1 MTELHQ
7 HLRAR
12 LVAAVVDLGIP
23 SAEAEALVRLDPPRN
38 KDHGDAALGSFQL
51 AKLAGKAPPAFAA
64 ELAAK
69 ITPDDVVE
77 SVQAAGPF
85 VNFRF
90 RRAAMAREVLT
101 AVVGDQ
107 APYGPAEAS
116 GEVVCIDFS
125 SPNIAKPFHIG
136 HMRSTVIGNAL
147 CRIHRHLGA
156 EVHGINHLGDWG
168 MPFAKMMTAYM
179 HFGDETKLHE
189 SAMRHMFEL
198 YKRYQKEAEA
208 NPALD
213 DEAAQHFKALES
225 GEDNEERRMWQLL
238 RDESLK
244 AFKGPYTRLGVT
256 FDHITGESFFEDRM
270 EAAMLRV
277 ESAGV
282 LEKSE
287 GAEVVTLKEQ
297 GIKVPCLLRKSDGTT
312 LYHTRDLAAA
322 FFREQQYGPDRILYI
337 VGAEQKLHF
346 QQLKGVLTKM
356 REPIADAIEHVPFGL
371 VLSKGDDGKWEKF
384 ASRSGGNAVFL
395 DEILDEAV
403 AKVRRIVEEKNPDL
417 DDKDAVAEQVGVSA
431 IVFNDL
437 KNGRIKDVKFDW
449 DAMLSFEGETGPYV
463 QYACARLSSILR
475 KADTP
480 VPAIDAIDFALL
492 ADAERVLLTMM
503 EFGAAVRRDRR
514 TVGAERGHQLRDH
527 AGRRD
532 PPLPGRPPR
541 ARRRTGGARRAAGA
555 GRRGAHA
562 VGQGARSD
570 RRAGARTHV
579 SRRAA
584 RYCSRPV
591 ISTDSS
597 VVPTQP
603 IVPVCATNSV
613 PDSAG
618 LFGHWM
624 PTVTL

>member
-1 MTELHQ
+1 MSELHQ
-7 HLRAR
+7 HLRER
-12 LVAAVVDLGIP
+12 LLAAIADLGVDAAAAD
-23 SAEAEALVRLDPPRN
+23 SLVRLDPPKNR
-38 KDHGDAALGSFQL
+38 DHGDVAFGSFQV
-51 AKLAGKAPPAFAA
+51 AKLAGQPPPKFAA
-64 ELAAK
+64 EIVARV
-69 ITPDDVVE
+69 TPDDVLE
-77 SVQAAGPF
+77 SVEAAGPF

-101 AVVGDQ
+101 AVLAGA
-107 APYGPAEAS
+107 APYGRANDS
-116 GEVVCIDFS
+116 GAVVCIDFS

-179 HFGDETKLHE
+179 HFGDEAKLHE
-189 SAMRHMFEL
+189 SPMRYMFEL
-198 YKRYQKEAEA
+198 YKRYGREAEA

-213 DEAAQHFKALES
+213 QEAAKHFKALES

-244 AFKGPYTRLGVT
+244 AFQGPYSRLGVT
-256 FDHITGESFFEDRM
+256 FDHVTGESFFEDKM
-270 EAAMLRV
+270 EAAMQRV
-277 ESAGV
+277 EKAGV
-282 LEKSE
+282 LEQSE

-322 FFREQQYGPDRILYI
+322 FYREAQYHPNRILYI

-356 REPIADAIEHVPFGL
+356 REPIADAVEHVPFGL
-371 VLSKGDDGKWEKF
+371 VLSRGEDGKWEKF
-384 ASRSGGNAVFL
+384 ASRSGNAVFL

-403 AKVRRIVEEKNPDL
+403 AKVRTIIEEKNPEL

-463 QYACARLSSILR
+463 QYACARLNSILR
-475 KADTP
+475 KAGIP
-480 VPAIDAIDFALL
+480 VPHVKDIDFAQL

-503 EFGAAVRRDRR
+503 EFGAAVQRAADQSEPSVV
-514 TVGAERGHQLRDH
+514 TNYTIALAGEIHSYLVDHHVLGAEPAVRD
-527 AGRRD
+527 ARLVLVD
-532 PPLPGRPPR
+532 A
-541 ARRRTGGARRAAGA
+541 ARRLLATGLDLIG
-555 GRRGAHA
+555 
-562 VGQGARSD
+562 
-570 RRAGARTHV
+570 
-579 SRRAA
+579 
-584 RYCSRPV
+584 
-591 ISTDSS
+591 
-597 VVPTQP
+597 VPAP
-603 IVPVCATNSV
+603 ER
-613 PDSAG
+613 
-618 LFGHWM
+618 M
-624 PTVTL
+624 